1 MPETR
6 TAIVTR
12 IMYGNTGTVTPD
24 ETSMMILVQFE
35 LPVTLRPPPRTPA
48 STSDSRFVQNPAAS
62 NGKDEATIIMP
73 AFESRES
80 SLKAVVLLIV
90 SSSPSRAR
98 KFVAAIASE
107 PNDAEW
113 MGEAPSD

>member
-12 IMYGNTGTVTPD
+12 IMYGNTGTVTAD
-24 ETSMMILVQFE
+24 ETSMMILVQSE
-35 LPVTLRPPPRTPA
+35 LPVTFGRPPPTT
-48 STSDSRFVQNPAAS
+48 TSDSRFVQNPAAS

-113 MGEAPSD
+113 MGGAPSD